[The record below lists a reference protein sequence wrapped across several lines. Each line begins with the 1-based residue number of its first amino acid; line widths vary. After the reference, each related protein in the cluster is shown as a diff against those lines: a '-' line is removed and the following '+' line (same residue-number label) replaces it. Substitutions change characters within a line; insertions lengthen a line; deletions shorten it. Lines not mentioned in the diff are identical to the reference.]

1 MKKFFFLFLTLC
13 LSLSAQKPHE
23 AYIQQFSQTAIEE
36 MYRSG
41 IPASITLAQGLLE
54 SDAGRSYLSTQ
65 GNNHFGIK
73 CHRDWKGESVFY
85 DDDKKGECFRKYKH
99 AEESY
104 RDHSD
109 FIRYR
114 DRYKFLFDYD
124 IKDYRS
130 WAAGLKKAG
139 YATDPAY
146 ATKLIR
152 LIENY
157 NLMRFDS
164 MKPEGKSAAK
174 LRKEDKREGK
184 GEELSIPE
192 SPLKLEEAEIMNDA
206 QGEFTFSLQRPI
218 YTKNRVPFVYAQEGE
233 TYESIAE
240 DFNLFRAEIYRFND
254 VKPGLREP
262 LPGEV
267 VYVQAKRK
275 ATARGLDKYVV
286 NSPDE
291 SLWAISQRYGITMA
305 SLMKRNGLNENY
317 FLTEGDVLKLR

>member
-1 MKKFFFLFLTLC
+1 M
-13 LSLSAQKPHE
+13 
-23 AYIQQFSQTAIEE
+23 
-36 MYRSG
+36 
-41 IPASITLAQGLLE
+41 
-54 SDAGRSYLSTQ
+54 
-65 GNNHFGIK
+65 
-73 CHRDWKGESVFY
+73 V
-85 DDDKKGECFRKYKH
+85 
-99 AEESY
+99 
-104 RDHSD
+104 
-109 FIRYR
+109 
-114 DRYKFLFDYD
+114 
-124 IKDYRS
+124 
-130 WAAGLKKAG
+130 AAAVPVLPKA
-139 YATDPAY
+139 
-146 ATKLIR
+146 L
-152 LIENY
+152 
-157 NLMRFDS
+157 
-164 MKPEGKSAAK
+164 PEQ
-174 LRKEDKREGK
+174 
-184 GEELSIPE
+184 
-192 SPLKLEEAEIMNDA
+192 KLEEAEIMNDA

-254 VKPGLREP
+254 VKPGSREP